1 MAAAKKQETGAVA
14 KAKVTEPQFSKEQ
27 IAASAKYHDQR
38 DLVDALLDEKKKYTF
53 TAVDDMREKF
63 MKGKVK

>member
-1 MAAAKKQETGAVA
+1 MAAAKKQETGAVM
-14 KAKVTEPQFSKEQ
+14 KDKITEPQFGKEQ

-53 TAVDDMREKF
+53 TAVDNMIEKF